1 MRKKVSS
8 PSLIWKPRTRGG
20 GRVRHFLFF
29 VSGLAFY
36 PGCLVH
42 ATENPTLA
50 IKLDQVGY
58 LAGEPKIALVASPAK
73 TFEIRRASDGGLVFQ
88 GVLSPAATDP
98 LSDDAVQ
105 AADFSQLRQAGTYYV
120 YVPGVGKSWTFV
132 IGGNVFKRTYY
143 LAMRGFYGQR
153 CGTAVDLGPEF
164 PGYSHP
170 ACHLHGEFHP
180 SSGAS
185 GPRDNVGGWHDA
197 GDYGRYMVNSG
208 IATGTLLLAWEIYSP
223 ELEPIQLKI
232 PETGN
237 GTPDI
242 LNEVRW
248 NLEWM
253 LKMQDTDG
261 GAWHKQTSVHFPG
274 FIAPDKDTLP
284 SEIIGTGSAPYKGTC
299 ATADLAAV
307 AAIAARVYNP
317 YDAAFAARALDA
329 ARRAWQWA
337 EKYPNVTFRNPP
349 GITTGEYGDSD
360 CSDERLWASAE
371 LWRTTG
377 DAIYH
382 QFFLSNYAA
391 YLAVLDSPSAE
402 GWSMLAPMALRSY
415 ALSRRKDADVNAQAA
430 IRNRMLT
437 AAHAIVS
444 ATAANPYHV
453 SLKPNDFRWGSNGI
467 AAQYG
472 MDLMI
477 ANVIAPNP
485 DFVNAASDD
494 LHYLLGRNTF
504 SLSWVTQVG
513 EHSVLHP
520 HHRPSASGEQPG
532 PWPGLMSGGPNAGRQ
547 DSVLAALPADL
558 PPEKDYADETASYAS
573 NEIAINW
580 QATLVFLLAGQLH

>member
-1 MRKKVSS
+1 MKD
-8 PSLIWKPRTRGG
+8 PACSLNPDPQEPRNHCFRSF
-20 GRVRHFLFF
+20 FLCIA
-29 VSGLAFY
+29 GLVFCFPFLLFGA
-36 PGCLVH
+36 
-42 ATENPTLA
+42 ENPTLA
-50 IKLDQVGY
+50 IKVDQVGY
-58 LAGEPKIALVASPAK
+58 LPGGPKIALVSSPAT
-73 TFEIRRASDGGLVFQ
+73 TFEIRRSSDAKLVLR
-88 GVLSPAATDP
+88 GVLGPVATDP
-98 LSDDAVQ
+98 LSGDDVQ
-105 AADFSQLRQAGTYYV
+105 AADFSQLRRAGSYYIQI
-120 YVPGVGKSWTFV
+120 PGVGKSWNFSV
-132 IGGNVFKRTYY
+132 GSNVFGRTWY

-170 ACHLHGEFHP
+170 ACHLRGEFHP
-180 SSGAS
+180 SSGKS
-185 GPRDNVGGWHDA
+185 GPRDNIGGWHDA

-208 IATGTLLLAWEIYSP
+208 VATGTLLWAWEIYGP
-223 ELEPIQLKI
+223 RLKPIQLKI

-261 GAWHKQTSVHFPG
+261 GAWHKQTSTHFPG

-284 SEIIGTGSAPYKGTC
+284 SEVIGTGSAPYKSTC

-307 AAIAARVYNP
+307 AAIAARVYKP
-317 YDAAFAARALDA
+317 YDPQFAARALDA
-329 ARRAWQWA
+329 ARRAWQWT
-337 EKYPNVTFRNPP
+337 EQYPNVTFHNPP
-349 GITTGEYGDSD
+349 GVTTGEYGDSN
-360 CSDERLWASAE
+360 CADERLWAAAE

-377 DAIYH
+377 EAPYH

-391 YLAVLDSPSAE
+391 YLPFLDSPRAE
-402 GWSMLAPMALRSY
+402 NWSMMAPMALRTY
-415 ALSRRKDADVNAQAA
+415 ALARRKGADAKAKAA
-430 IRNRMLT
+430 IRSRMLT
-437 AAHAIVS
+437 AARAIVES
-444 ATAANPYHV
+444 TAANPYHV
-453 SLKPNDFRWGSNGI
+453 SLKPTDFVWGSNGI

-477 ANVIAPNP
+477 ANLIAPNP
-485 DFVNAASDD
+485 EFVNTARDD

-513 EHSVLHP
+513 QHSVLHP

-547 DSVLAALPADL
+547 DAVLATLPAGL
-558 PPEKDYADETASYAS
+558 PPEKDYADQTASYAS

-580 QATLVFLLAGQLH
+580 QANLVFLLAGQLH

>member
-1 MRKKVSS
+1 LALC
-8 PSLIWKPRTRGG
+8 PA
-20 GRVRHFLFF
+20 FLLY
-29 VSGLAFY
+29 GA
-36 PGCLVH
+36 
-42 ATENPTLA
+42 ENPIPA

-58 LAGEPKIALVASPAK
+58 LAGAPKVALVASPAK
-73 TFEIRRASDGGLVFQ
+73 TFEIRRSSDGKVAFH

-98 LSDDAVQ
+98 LSGDIVQ
-105 AADFSQLRQAGTYYV
+105 AADFSRLRQAGTYYV
-120 YVPGVGKSWTFV
+120 QVPGVGKSWTFAV
-132 IGGNVFKRTYY
+132 GANVFERTWY

-153 CGTAVDLGPEF
+153 CGTAVDLGKEF

-185 GPRDNVGGWHDA
+185 GPRDNIGGWHDA
-197 GDYGRYMVNSG
+197 GDYGRYMVDSG
-208 IATGTLLLAWEIYSP
+208 ITTGTLLWAWEIYGPRLKS
-223 ELEPIQLKI
+223 IQLKI

-253 LKMQDTDG
+253 LRMQDSDG
-261 GAWHKQTSVHFPG
+261 GAWHKQTSEHFPA
-274 FIAPDKDTLP
+274 FIAPEKDTLP
-284 SEIIGTGSAPYKGTC
+284 SEVIGTGSAPYKSTC

-307 AAIAARVYNP
+307 AAIAARVYKQFDP
-317 YDAAFAARALDA
+317 QFAARALDA
-329 ARRAWQWA
+329 ARRAWKWTEQ
-337 EKYPNVTFRNPP
+337 YPNVTFRNPP
-349 GITTGEYGDSD
+349 GVTTGEYGDSN
-360 CSDERLWASAE
+360 CADERLWASAE

-377 DAIYH
+377 EAAYQ

-391 YLAVLDSPSAE
+391 YLPSLDSPPAE
-402 GWSMLAPMALRSY
+402 NWSTMAPMALRTY
-415 ALSRRKDADVNAQAA
+415 ALSQRKDADAKAQAA
-430 IRNRMLT
+430 IRDRMLK
-437 AAHAIVS
+437 AARAIVS
-444 ATAANPYHV
+444 ATAANRYHV
-453 SLKPNDFRWGSNGI
+453 SLKPKDFVWGSNGI

-477 ANVIAPNP
+477 ANAIAPNP
-485 DFVNAASDD
+485 AFVNTARDD

-520 HHRPSASGEQPG
+520 HHRPSGSGEQPG
-532 PWPGLMSGGPNAGRQ
+532 PWPGLLSGGPNAGRQ
-547 DSVLAALPADL
+547 DPVLAAFPSGL
-558 PPEKDYADETASYAS
+558 PPEKYYADQTASYAS

-580 QATLVFLLAGQLH
+580 QATLVFLLSGQLH

>member
-1 MRKKVSS
+1 
-8 PSLIWKPRTRGG
+8 
-20 GRVRHFLFF
+20 
-29 VSGLAFY
+29 
-36 PGCLVH
+36 
-42 ATENPTLA
+42 
-50 IKLDQVGY
+50 
-58 LAGEPKIALVASPAK
+58 
-73 TFEIRRASDGGLVFQ
+73 VFR
-88 GVLSPAATDP
+88 GVLGPVATDP
-98 LSDDAVQ
+98 LSGDAVQ
-105 AADFSQLRQAGTYYV
+105 AADFSQLRRAGSYYIQI
-120 YVPGVGKSWTFV
+120 PGVGKSWNFSV
-132 IGGNVFKRTYY
+132 GSNVFARTWY

-170 ACHLHGEFHP
+170 ACHLRGEFHP
-180 SSGAS
+180 SSGKS
-185 GPRDNVGGWHDA
+185 GPRDNIGGWHDA

-208 IATGTLLLAWEIYSP
+208 VATGTLLWAWEIYGPRLKS
-223 ELEPIQLKI
+223 IQLRI

-261 GAWHKQTSVHFPG
+261 GAWHKQTSTHFPG

-284 SEIIGTGSAPYKGTC
+284 SEVIGTGSAPYKSTC

-307 AAIAARVYNP
+307 AAIAARVYKP
-317 YDAAFAARALDA
+317 YDPQFAARALDA
-329 ARRAWQWA
+329 ARRAWQWTGQ
-337 EKYPNVTFRNPP
+337 YPNVIFRNPP
-349 GITTGEYGDSD
+349 GVTTGEYGDSN
-360 CSDERLWASAE
+360 CSDERLWAAAE

-377 DAIYH
+377 EAAYH
-382 QFFLSNYAA
+382 QFFLNNYAA
-391 YLAVLDSPSAE
+391 YLPILDSPASE
-402 GWSMLAPMALRSY
+402 NWSMMAPMALGTY
-415 ALSRRKDADVNAQAA
+415 ALSRRKGADAKVKAA
-430 IRNRMLT
+430 IRNRMLM
-437 AAHAIVS
+437 AARAIVES
-444 ATAANPYHV
+444 AADNPYHV
-453 SLKPNDFRWGSNGI
+453 SLKRTDFVWGSNGI

-485 DFVNAASDD
+485 EFVNTARDD

-513 EHSVLHP
+513 EHSVMHP
-520 HHRPSASGEQPG
+520 HHRPSGSGEQPG

-547 DSVLAALPADL
+547 DPVLAALPAGL
-558 PPEKDYADETASYAS
+558 PPEKVYADQTASYAS

-580 QATLVFLLAGQLH
+580 QANLVFLLAGQLH

>member
-1 MRKKVSS
+1 MA
-8 PSLIWKPRTRGG
+8 G
-20 GRVRHFLFF
+20 LFF
-29 VSGLAFY
+29 CPTPLLFGA
-36 PGCLVH
+36 
-42 ATENPTLA
+42 ENATLA
-50 IKLDQVGY
+50 IKVDQVGY
-58 LAGEPKIALVASPAK
+58 LPNAPKIALVSDPAK
-73 TFEIRRASDGGLVFQ
+73 TFEIRRSSDAKLVLR
-88 GVLSPAATDP
+88 GVLGPVATDP
-98 LSDDAVQ
+98 LSGDSVQ
-105 AADFSQLRQAGTYYV
+105 AADFSQLRRAGTYYIE
-120 YVPGVGKSWTFV
+120 VPGVGKSWKFS
-132 IGGNVFKRTYY
+132 IGSHIFGRTWY

-170 ACHLHGEFHP
+170 ACHLRGEFHP
-180 SSGAS
+180 SSGKS
-185 GPRDNVGGWHDA
+185 GPRDNIGGWHDA

-208 IATGTLLLAWEIYSP
+208 VATGTLLWAWEIYGPRLKS
-223 ELEPIQLKI
+223 IQLGI

-261 GAWHKQTSVHFPG
+261 GAWHKQTSTHFPG

-284 SEIIGTGSAPYKGTC
+284 SEVIGTGSAPYKSTC

-307 AAIAARVYNP
+307 AAIAARVYKP
-317 YDAAFAARALDA
+317 YDPQFAARNLDA
-329 ARRAWQWA
+329 ARRAWQWT
-337 EKYPNVTFRNPP
+337 EQYPNVIFRNPP
-349 GITTGEYGDSD
+349 GVTTGEYGDSN
-360 CSDERLWASAE
+360 CSDEQLWAAAE

-377 DAIYH
+377 ETAYH
-382 QFFLSNYAA
+382 QYFLNHYAE
-391 YLAVLDSPSAE
+391 YLPGLESPASE
-402 GWSMLAPMALRSY
+402 GWSKLGPMALRTY
-415 ALSRRKDADVNAQAA
+415 ALSRRKGTDAKVKAD
-430 IRNRMLT
+430 IRSRML
-437 AAHAIVS
+437 AAARAIVES
-444 ATAANPYHV
+444 TATNPYHV
-453 SLKPNDFRWGSNGI
+453 SLKPSDFVWGSNGI

-485 DFVNAASDD
+485 EFVNTARDD

-513 EHSVLHP
+513 QHSVMHP

-547 DSVLAALPADL
+547 DAVLAALPAGL
-558 PPEKDYADETASYAS
+558 SPEKVYADQAASYAS

-580 QATLVFLLAGQLH
+580 QANLVFLLAGQLH

>member
-1 MRKKVSS
+1 MKHSAC
-8 PSLIWKPRTRGG
+8 SLNPDLQELCTRRFRLFSLYVAG
-20 GRVRHFLFF
+20 LFF
-29 VSGLAFY
+29 CPAVSVLA
-36 PGCLVH
+36 
-42 ATENPTLA
+42 ADNPTTA

-58 LAGEPKIALVASPAK
+58 LPGSPKIALVSSPAK
-73 TFEIRRASDGGLVFQ
+73 IFEVRRASDDRLVFH
-88 GVLSPAATDP
+88 GDLGPVATDP
-98 LSDDAVQ
+98 LSGDAVE
-105 AADFSQLRQAGTYYV
+105 AADFSQLRRAGSYYIQI
-120 YVPGVGKSWTFV
+120 PGVGKSWNFSV
-132 IGGNVFKRTYY
+132 GSNVFERTWY

-153 CGTAVDLGPEF
+153 CGTAVDLGSEF

-180 SSGAS
+180 SSGKS
-185 GPRDNVGGWHDA
+185 GERDNIGGWHDA

-208 IATGTLLLAWEIYSP
+208 AATGTLLWAWEIYAPRLKS
-223 ELEPIQLKI
+223 IQLKI

-261 GAWHKQTSVHFPG
+261 GAWHKQTSTHFPG

-284 SEIIGTGSAPYKGTC
+284 SEVIGTGSAPYKSTC

-307 AAIAARVYNP
+307 AAIAARVYKP
-317 YDAAFAARALDA
+317 YDPQFAARSLDA
-329 ARRAWQWA
+329 ARRAWQWT
-337 EKYPNVTFRNPP
+337 EQYPNVIFRNPP
-349 GITTGEYGDSD
+349 GITTGEYGDSN
-360 CSDERLWASAE
+360 CADERLWAAAE

-377 DAIYH
+377 DSAYH
-382 QFFLSNYAA
+382 QFFLNNYAA
-391 YLAVLDSPSAE
+391 YLPILDRPAAE
-402 GWSMLAPMALRSY
+402 GWSMMAPMALRTY
-415 ALSRRKDADVNAQAA
+415 ALSRRKGADAKAKAA
-430 IRNRMLT
+430 IRSRMLT
-437 AAHAIVS
+437 AARAIVES
-444 ATAANPYHV
+444 TEANPYHV
-453 SLKPNDFRWGSNGI
+453 SLKPTDFVWGSNGI

-472 MDLMI
+472 MDLII
-477 ANVIAPNP
+477 ANLIAPNP
-485 DFVNAASDD
+485 EFVNTARDD

-513 EHSVLHP
+513 QHSVMHP
-520 HHRPSASGEQPG
+520 HHRPSGSGEQPG

-547 DSVLAALPADL
+547 DAVLAALPAGL

-580 QATLVFLLAGQLH
+580 QANLVFLLAGQLH